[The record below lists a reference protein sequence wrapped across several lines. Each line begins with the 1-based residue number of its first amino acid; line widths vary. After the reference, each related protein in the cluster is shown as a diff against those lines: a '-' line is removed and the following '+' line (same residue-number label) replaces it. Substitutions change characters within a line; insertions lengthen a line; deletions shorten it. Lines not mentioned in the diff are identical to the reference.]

1 MAEAEEAMI
10 VAFRRHALLSLDGGC
25 TCWPGTSRFGE
36 LLFARRSFQ
45 AILAAIVRLAGR
57 APLRA

>member
-1 MAEAEEAMI
+1 MI